1 MEQDVIIAGGGLNGP
16 ALALALAQAG
26 FHVTLVDARPDGARA
41 AEGFDGRAYALALA
55 SQRLLAA
62 LGVWPEVAREATAIE
77 AIRTSDG
84 VPQGASV
91 PFFLS
96 FDRGELDE
104 GPMGFLLEDRYLH
117 KALVAAIAAE
127 PKIRRLSGVSVV
139 AQEAGPEAIS
149 VTLSTGEG
157 LSARLLVGCDGRG
170 SGVAGRAGIRRQGWG
185 YGQTA
190 LVNALQLDAPHS
202 GVAHQVFLPGGPVA
216 ILPLSRDRVS
226 IVWSEEE
233 RAAARIRDLP
243 DSDYLDLLMEKIGH
257 LTGPAQLT
265 GDRFSYPL
273 SLSLAESY
281 IAPRVALAGD
291 AAHGIHPIAGQGL
304 NLGLRDVA
312 ALAEVLADARA
323 RGEDLAAGNVLERYQ
338 TWRRFDATSLALGMD
353 VVNRLFSN
361 HSPLARGLRGL
372 GMRAVAA
379 LDAPRRS
386 FIREAAGLSGELP
399 RLLQGRRL

>member
-16 ALALALAQAG
+16 ALGLALAQAG
-26 FHVTLVDARPDGARA
+26 FRVTLIDARPEGARA

-55 SQRLLAA
+55 SQRMLGA
-62 LGVWPEVAREATAIE
+62 LGVWPAVAAEAMPIS

-84 VPQGASV
+84 LPEGAAV

-96 FDRGELDE
+96 FERGELDE

-117 KALVAAIAAE
+117 AALVAEMAAT
-127 PKIRRLSGVSVV
+127 PGLQRLSGVAVTGQTV
-139 AQEAGPEAIS
+139 TGGGIE
-149 VTLSTGEG
+149 VTLSDGQI
-157 LSARLLVGCDGRG
+157 LRAALLIGCDGRG
-170 SGVAGRAGIRRQGWG
+170 SSVASRAGIRRQGWG
-185 YGQTA
+185 YDQVA
-190 LVNALQLDAPHS
+190 LVNALQLRTPHD

-216 ILPLSRDRVS
+216 VLPLTGDRVS
-226 IVWSEEE
+226 IVWSEEA
-233 RAAARIRDLP
+233 RAAARISALP
-243 DSDYLDLLMEKIGH
+243 DADYLELLMERIGH
-257 LTGPAQLT
+257 LTGPAELA
-265 GDRFSYPL
+265 GARFSYPL
-273 SLSLAESY
+273 SLSLAELY
-281 IAPRVALAGD
+281 IAPHVALVGD

-312 ALAEVLADARA
+312 ALAEVLVTARA
-323 RGEDLAAGNVLERYQ
+323 RGEDIAAGNVLERYQ

-353 VVNRLFSN
+353 LVNRMFSN
-361 HSPLARGLRGL
+361 HNPLLQLARGF

-399 RLLQGRRL
+399 LLLQGRRL

>member
-117 KALVAAIAAE
+117 KALVAAMAAE
-127 PKIRRLSGVSVV
+127 PKIRRLSGASVV

-170 SGVAGRAGIRRQGWG
+170 SGVAGRAGIRRLGWG

-190 LVNALQLDAPHS
+190 LVNALQLDAPHG

-216 ILPLSRDRVS
+216 ILPLSGDRVS

-265 GDRFSYPL
+265 GARFSYPL

>member
-55 SQRLLAA
+55 SQRMLAA
-62 LGVWPEVAREATAIE
+62 LGIWPQVAAEATAIE

-84 VPQGASV
+84 VPAGAAV

-104 GPMGFLLEDRYLH
+104 GPMGYLLEDRYLH
-117 KALVAAIAAE
+117 KALVAALATE
-127 PKIRRLSGVSVV
+127 PKIRRLSGLSVV
-139 AQEAGPEAIS
+139 AQAADPEGIS
-149 VTLSTGEG
+149 VTLSDGAV
-157 LSARLLVGCDGRG
+157 LRARLLVGCDGRG
-170 SGVAGRAGIRRQGWG
+170 SGVAARAGLRRQGWG

-190 LVNALQLDAPHS
+190 LVNALQLKAPHG

-216 ILPLSRDRVS
+216 ILPLSGDRVS

-312 ALAEVLADARA
+312 ALAEVLAEANA
-323 RGEDLAAGNVLERYQ
+323 RGEDIAAGNVLERYQ

-361 HSPLARGLRGL
+361 HSPLARALRGV

-379 LDAPRRS
+379 LDGPRRS

>member
-117 KALVAAIAAE
+117 KALVAAMAAE

-139 AQEAGPEAIS
+139 AQEAGAEAIS
-149 VTLSTGEG
+149 VTLSTGEA

-190 LVNALQLDAPHS
+190 LVNALQLDAPHG

-216 ILPLSRDRVS
+216 ILPLSGDRVS